1 MVKKYELATDSV
13 RAYRG
18 SGVQKEKEKPKRKR
32 SPVNC
37 FSAFKFPPIH
47 TLRHGF
53 VGREGFPF
61 VREAAATHPL
71 PDPIR
76 QTEEG
81 GREREGVRGRK
92 RWEGKTD

>member
-71 PDPIR
+71 PPRSDR
-76 QTEEG
+76 Q
-81 GREREGVRGRK
+81 RREGEKERG
-92 RWEGKTD
+92 